1 MECVLL
7 AMILIDILFRIF
19 DKGKVASFVLSQE
32 IFEKFLERFR
42 FDIICGYIKPHVG
55 VLFHGF

>member
-1 MECVLL
+1 
-7 AMILIDILFRIF
+7 MILIDILFRIF